1 MTPGSGKWHL
11 GVNRNASMRECGNGS
26 LGRGLDE
33 HPSAASR
40 AEDAQDLRGSARWI
54 GKQRQSQ
61 TAHDGDEFAV
71 SERQGLSV
79 EFLDPDVRLLG
90 KPLLHYSTPASIE
103 RERSTAV
110 TWPETPTASA
120 IALGSQ
126 AAPCRD
132 IEDPLSGIQPRGA
145 KQGIGKVACHSAE

>member
-11 GVNRNASMRECGNGS
+11 GVKRNASMRGCGNGS

-33 HPSAASR
+33 HPSAASC
-40 AEDAQDLRGSARWI
+40 AEDVQDLRGSARWI

-71 SERQGLSV
+71 SERQACPSSSSIQMFGFWAS
-79 EFLDPDVRLLG
+79 
-90 KPLLHYSTPASIE
+90 HYSTPASIE

-110 TWPETPTASA
+110 TWPETPIASA

-145 KQGIGKVACHSAE
+145 KQGIGKVAWHSAE